1 MSNTE
6 DDRHS
11 RLVQAI
17 GDRTVGYLRDE
28 LAIPVRE
35 TTVRMRDVKRMQLLH
50 LTSIL
55 SVEADIRML
64 IAFSL
69 DRELTDRV
77 FIASTEGLEIA
88 EDEAEMMREETVAEL
103 INIIVG
109 NAMADLASTGTIIP
123 ISPPIIIS
131 EAKNITRTKGA
142 TFYSLDI
149 VTESGMLSIH
159 FIGPKEL
166 FDLNLNYVE
175 KLS

>member
-1 MSNTE
+1 MNHAQ

-17 GDRTVGYLRDE
+17 GDRTVGYLRNE
-28 LAIPVRE
+28 LKIPVQI
-35 TTVRMRDVKRMQLLH
+35 TTVHMRDVKRMQLLH

-64 IAFSL
+64 IAFSF
-69 DRELTDRV
+69 DRELTEGV

-88 EDEAEMMREETVAEL
+88 DDEQEMMREETVAEL

-109 NAMADLASTGTIIP
+109 NAMGDLASAGTIIP

-131 EAKNITRTKGA
+131 EAKNITRNKGA
-142 TFYSLDI
+142 TFYTLDI
-149 VTESGMLSIH
+149 VTDSGMLSIH

-166 FDLNLNYVE
+166 FDLSLNYVE
-175 KLS
+175 KL

>member
-1 MSNTE
+1 MSNAQ

-17 GDRTVGYLRDE
+17 GKRTVGYLRSE
-28 LAIPVRE
+28 LGIPVQRA
-35 TTVRMRDVKRMQLLH
+35 TVHMQDVKRMQLQH

-64 IAFSL
+64 IAFSF
-69 DRELTDRV
+69 DRELTERV
-77 FIASTEGLEIA
+77 FTASTEGLEIA
-88 EDEAEMMREETVAEL
+88 DDEQEMMREETVAEL

-109 NAMADLASTGTIIP
+109 NAMGDLAAKGTVIP

-131 EAKNITRTKGA
+131 EAKNITRSKGA
-142 TFYSLDI
+142 TFYTLDI

-166 FDLNLNYVE
+166 FDLNLDYVE
-175 KLS
+175 KL

>member
-1 MSNTE
+1 MNNAQ

-17 GDRTVGYLRDE
+17 GKRTVGYLRSE
-28 LAIPVRE
+28 LGIPVQGA
-35 TTVRMRDVKRMQLLH
+35 TVHMQDVKRMQLLH

-64 IAFSL
+64 IAFSF
-69 DRELTDRV
+69 DRELTERV
-77 FIASTEGLEIA
+77 FTASTEGLEIA
-88 EDEAEMMREETVAEL
+88 ADEQEMMREETVAEL

-109 NAMADLASTGTIIP
+109 NAMGDLAAKGTVIP

-131 EAKNITRTKGA
+131 EAKNITRSKGA
-142 TFYSLDI
+142 TFYTLDI

-166 FDLNLNYVE
+166 FDLSLNYVE
-175 KLS
+175 KL

>member
-1 MSNTE
+1 MSDVH

-17 GDRTVGYLRDE
+17 GDRTVGYLKDE
-28 LAIPVRE
+28 LEI
-35 TTVRMRDVKRMQLLH
+35 TVRGTTAHMQDVKRMQLLH

-64 IAFSL
+64 IAFSF
-69 DRELTDRV
+69 DREMTERV
-77 FIASTEGLEIA
+77 FLASTEGLEIA
-88 EDEAEMMREETVAEL
+88 DDEQEMMREETVAEL

-109 NAMADLASTGTIIP
+109 NAMADLASMGTVIP
-123 ISPPIIIS
+123 ISPPIIIN
-131 EAKNITRTKGA
+131 EAKNITRNKGA
-142 TFYSLDI
+142 TFYTLDI
-149 VTESGMLSIH
+149 ITDSGMLSIH

-175 KLS
+175 KL

>member
-1 MSNTE
+1 MTKAE
-6 DDRHS
+6 DDRHN

-17 GDRTVGYLRDE
+17 GDRTVDYLKDE
-28 LAIPVRE
+28 LGITVQVE
-35 TTVRMRDVKRMQLLH
+35 TVNMQDVKRMQLLH

-55 SVEADIRML
+55 AVEADIRML
-64 IAFSL
+64 IAFSF

-77 FIASTEGLEIA
+77 FVASTEGLEIA
-88 EDEAEMMREETVAEL
+88 EDEEEMMREETVAEL

-109 NAMADLASTGTIIP
+109 NAMADLESRGTAIP

-131 EAKNITRTKGA
+131 EAKNLTRSKGA
-142 TFYSLDI
+142 TFYTLDL
-149 VTESGMLSIH
+149 VAGTGRLSIH

-175 KLS
+175 KQ

>member
-17 GDRTVGYLRDE
+17 GNRTVSYLRDE
-28 LAIPVRE
+28 LNIPVRG
-35 TTVRMRDVKRMQLLH
+35 TTVNMRDVKRMQLMH

-55 SVEADIRML
+55 AVEADIRML
-64 IAFSL
+64 IAFSF
-69 DRELTDRV
+69 DRELTERV
-77 FIASTEGLEIA
+77 FTASTEGLEIA
-88 EDEAEMMREETVAEL
+88 EDEQEMMREETVAEL

-109 NAMADLASTGTIIP
+109 NAMADLASMGTVIP
-123 ISPPIIIS
+123 ISPPIIIN
-131 EAKNITRTKGA
+131 EAKNITRNKGA
-142 TFYSLDI
+142 TFYTLDI
-149 VTESGMLSIH
+149 VTDSGMLSIH

-175 KLS
+175 KL

>member
-1 MSNTE
+1 MSNAM

-11 RLVQAI
+11 RLVKAI
-17 GDRTVGYLRDE
+17 ATRTVSYLKDE
-28 LAIPVRE
+28 LAIPARKIMVH
-35 TTVRMRDVKRMQLLH
+35 MRDVKRMQLLH

-55 SVEADIRML
+55 TVEADIRML
-64 IAFSL
+64 IAFSF
-69 DRELTDRV
+69 DKELTERV
-77 FIASTEGLEIA
+77 FIASTEGLEIDD
-88 EDEAEMMREETVAEL
+88 DEQEVMREETVAEL

-109 NAMADLASTGTIIP
+109 NAMGDLAAKGTVIP

-131 EAKNITRTKGA
+131 EAKNITRNKGA
-142 TFYSLDI
+142 TFYTLDI
-149 VTESGMLSIH
+149 VTDNGMLSIH

>member
-1 MSNTE
+1 MSKAE

-17 GDRTVGYLRDE
+17 GDRTVSYLKNE
-28 LAIPVRE
+28 LTIPVRGTE
-35 TTVRMRDVKRMQLLH
+35 VHMRDVKRMQLLH

-64 IAFSL
+64 IAFSF
-69 DRELTDRV
+69 DRELTERV
-77 FIASTEGLEIA
+77 FIASTEGLEIT
-88 EDEAEMMREETVAEL
+88 EDEAEMMREETVSEL

-109 NAMADLASTGTIIP
+109 NAMADLAATGTIIP

-131 EAKNITRTKGA
+131 EAKNITRNKGA

-149 VTESGMLSIH
+149 VTDSGMLSIH
-159 FIGPKEL
+159 FIGPREL

-175 KLS
+175 KL